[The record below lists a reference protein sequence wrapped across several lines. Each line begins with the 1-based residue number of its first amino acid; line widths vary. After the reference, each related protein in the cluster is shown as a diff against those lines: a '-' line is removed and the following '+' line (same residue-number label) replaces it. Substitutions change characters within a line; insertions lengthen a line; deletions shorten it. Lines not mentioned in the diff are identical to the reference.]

1 MSLLT
6 ISNITKTYDDFKA
19 LDNISLTVKPNEV
32 YGFIG
37 RNGAGKTTTINII
50 LSLITKDNG
59 TIFFNGEEIHLT
71 DTEYKN
77 AIGFVPDVPSFP
89 PYMNAQEY
97 LSFAYDSYHLPM
109 KDKKTVINDALGV
122 VGLEAVTK
130 KTSAYSRG
138 MKQRLAIAGALLH
151 SPKLLIMDE
160 PTSALDPI
168 GRKDVLDIILRLKKD
183 MAIFYS
189 THILEDAQKVCD
201 RIGLIE
207 QGKMILEDDMNH
219 LIASFDTYNYYI
231 ETSNGSALKKIL
243 EEATYI
249 TIRNKQGNGFNIQ
262 FKDNDDI
269 DKLLV
274 KVSQEKHYIKVF
286 TEERKQLE
294 DVFIEV
300 LHENHN

>member
-6 ISNITKTYDDFKA
+6 INNITKTYGDFKA
-19 LDNISLTVKPNEV
+19 LNNISLSVKPNEV

-59 TIFFNGEEIHLT
+59 TIFFNDKEIDVT
-71 DTEYKN
+71 DIHYKKD
-77 AIGFVPDVPSFP
+77 IGFVPDVPSFP

-97 LSFAYDSYHLPM
+97 LSFSYDSYGLPTR
-109 KDKKTVINDALGV
+109 DKNVIIADTLRV
-122 VGLEAVTK
+122 VGLEGVTK
-130 KTSAYSRG
+130 KTSSYSRG

-168 GRKDVLDIILRLKKD
+168 GRKDVLDIISRLKKD

-231 ETSNGSALKKIL
+231 ETTNHDTLEKIL
-243 EEATYI
+243 LETSYI
-249 TIRNKQGNGFNIQ
+249 SILNKQGNGYNIQ
-262 FKDNDDI
+262 FNDKKDI
-269 DKLLV
+269 TKLLLV
-274 KVSQEKHYIKVF
+274 VSQSNHHIKVF

-300 LHENHN
+300 LDENHN

>member
-6 ISNITKTYDDFKA
+6 INNITKRYGNFKA
-19 LDNISLTVKPNEV
+19 LDNISLSVKSNEV

-59 TIFFNGEEIHLT
+59 TIFFNDKEIDMT
-71 DTEYKN
+71 DIHYKKQ
-77 AIGFVPDVPSFP
+77 IGFVPDVPSFP

-97 LSFAYDSYHLPM
+97 LSFCYESYHLPE
-109 KDKKTVINDALGV
+109 KNKKTIINDTLRI
-122 VGLEAVTK
+122 VGLESVSK

-168 GRKDVLDIILRLKKD
+168 GRKDVLDIILKLKKE

-207 QGKMILEDDMNH
+207 QGKMILEDDMDH

-231 ETSNGSALKKIL
+231 E
-243 EEATYI
+243 ATYPNRLEK
-249 TIRNKQGNGFNIQ
+249 TLGSLPYLTVLKKQGNGYNIQ
-262 FKDNDDI
+262 FKDMKDI
-269 DKLLV
+269 PKLLSE
-274 KVSQEKHYIKVF
+274 VSQDNQYIKVF